1 MTKLQRCKLRL
12 PVAETLH
19 IAHVLAQAVQGLLTG
34 ANNQRLGRGKA
45 NEAPWTSHIFAA
57 KDGTGRKTVLN
68 FFGRLEYQDGCFAV
82 LSRSRHRSLASLGL
96 AAAPRR
102 P

>member
-1 MTKLQRCKLRL
+1 MTKLLRCRLRL

-34 ANNQRLGRGKA
+34 ANNL
-45 NEAPWTSHIFAA
+45 IFAA

-68 FFGRLEYQDGCFAV
+68 FFGRLEYQDGKRRRYVHGGEVA
-82 LSRSRHRSLASLGL
+82 SRPRHRQIGYFGKA
-96 AAAPRR
+96 
-102 P
+102 